1 MDRVQGFA
9 RHGTPIPV
17 LRGGGGLC
25 SFKEHMFALGTRVD
39 IPRLNPSY
47 KMSHATKS
55 WTKATKFANLALV
68 LDLTGGDAIY
78 TTPKGVYIA
87 SPFSFFFML
96 LFSFFRG
103 QLIT

>member
-1 MDRVQGFA
+1 
-9 RHGTPIPV
+9 
-17 LRGGGGLC
+17 
-25 SFKEHMFALGTRVD
+25 
-39 IPRLNPSY
+39 
-47 KMSHATKS
+47 MSHATKS

-96 LFSFFRG
+96 LFSFFRCRIYG
-103 QLIT
+103 FVLKNVCYTFGLRGIWRSCREKKEAGAAMIQKRLHNL